1 MVLEEKLSCRWK
13 KRQRAE
19 PCFAIFASAV
29 FSHIFGNSGKTT
41 LSGFYTSD
49 IYHDLDLH
57 IPDTLICDV
66 EKVKT
71 CGLDSAGDLFQNFG
85 LRARKFVF

>member
-19 PCFAIFASAV
+19 PCSAIFASAV

-49 IYHDLDLH
+49 RVIYDHHGVHGKDASMTMNKNLNLM
-57 IPDTLICDV
+57 LI
-66 EKVKT
+66 
-71 CGLDSAGDLFQNFG
+71 
-85 LRARKFVF
+85 RR

>member
-1 MVLEEKLSCRWK
+1 MQK
-13 KRQRAE
+13 E
-19 PCFAIFASAV
+19 PPRSAIFASAV
-29 FSHIFGNSGKTT
+29 FSHISGDSGKTT

-66 EKVKT
+66 KGDKT
-71 CGLDSAGDLFQNFG
+71 CDLDSAGDLFQNFG